1 MKPTEQMKKVS
12 LNLGTGDVGGG
23 SHDSPEASRRVNAV
37 ATALA
42 GTVGGTGVG
51 GTCCPRLCL
60 NGDPTQSLTRSANS
74 SARARPSLEEPLRSG
89 LICFIW

>member
-1 MKPTEQMKKVS
+1 MKKVS

-23 SHDSPEASRRVNAV
+23 SHESPDASSRVNAV

-60 NGDPTQSLTRSANS
+60 SGDPTHSFTRSANN
-74 SARARPSLEEPLRSG
+74 SARARPSLDEPLRRG
-89 LICFIW
+89 LICLI